1 MVNERKKKKHGGESE
16 RNVFYSDQK
25 TSREGN
31 EVYKGISNYILVV
44 LFGLK
49 KKKKKASDTPFTCFA
64 DS

>member
-1 MVNERKKKKHGGESE
+1 MEERVREKE

-31 EVYKGISNYILVV
+31 EVYKGNSNYILVV

-49 KKKKKASDTPFTCFA
+49 KKEKESF
-64 DS
+64 